1 MATVN
6 KCLTDIS
13 IMTKGPGVDMT
24 DRDEMLTRLAE
35 EAAALVDVP
44 YKSPKVDLWKRRTR
58 EFVSREF
65 GDDYVTILNRVL
77 FFNRVVM
84 SEGQGQGMHRG
95 AMEKAVTFLT
105 ELRSEASPVPPSEEP
120 PAPPFL
126 RLEDL
131 HPAIV
136 DGCAELY
143 AAGHLAEA
151 VEKSFKIVRERLRQ
165 LTGYETGSEAFG
177 KGGLRVQGV
186 VEPWVDDNF
195 NEAVRFLTM
204 AIDRFRNEKAHTA
217 DARIA
222 EATRAAEYLAMSS
235 LAMRLLDAGYIRRDA

>member
-1 MATVN
+1 MNT
-6 KCLTDIS
+6 
-13 IMTKGPGVDMT
+13 T
-24 DRDEMLTRLAE
+24 DRDETLARLAE
-35 EAAALVDVP
+35 EAAALMDVQ

-65 GDDYVTILNRVL
+65 GEEYLKILNRAL
-77 FFNRVVM
+77 FFNRVVLGEH
-84 SEGQGQGMHRG
+84 EGQQMHRE
-95 AMEKAVTFLT
+95 AMDKAITFLN
-105 ELRSEASPVPPSEEP
+105 ELRSEKSAVPSPSEEP
-120 PAPPFL
+120 PPPPFL

-177 KGGLRVQGV
+177 KGGLRVQGAI
-186 VEPWVDDNF
+186 EPWVDDDF
-195 NEAVRFLTM
+195 NDAVKFLTM

-217 DARIA
+217 DARIT
-222 EATRAAEYLAMSS
+222 EVTRAAEYLAMSS